1 MELRPR
7 RISLRCAYR
16 ADVPVPSPPCS
27 GQENEHCST
36 AMEGIYTPTH
46 GCLPAVLFRPAAC
59 DQFCFIRGQ
68 CEPERQ
74 PKKVGSHQ
82 QRLSSDID
90 SGIEVPIH
98 KVHSCGSAGGTHEYQ
113 DCENSCPQCPFRAL
127 LALRTFLSPKRSA
140 GFAPSRRSQMFNTA
154 QPLHFLFL
162 KLKAL
167 FLMPLFEDLAGER
180 GTCAR
185 KTTYVRVCRH
195 VLNASPIRPVQR
207 L

>member
-1 MELRPR
+1 VELRPR
-7 RISLRCAYR
+7 RTSLRCAYR

-59 DQFCFIRGQ
+59 DQLCFIRGQ

-82 QRLSSDID
+82 HRLSSDID

-98 KVHSCGSAGGTHEYQ
+98 KVHACGAAGGTHEYQ
-113 DCENSCPQCPFRAL
+113 DCENSCPQCRLVLCSLFVLFYRRSVRPAL
-127 LALRTFLSPKRSA
+127 LHLDV
-140 GFAPSRRSQMFNTA
+140 
-154 QPLHFLFL
+154 L
-162 KLKAL
+162 KCS
-167 FLMPLFEDLAGER
+167 
-180 GTCAR
+180 T
-185 KTTYVRVCRH
+185 
-195 VLNASPIRPVQR
+195 QR
-207 L
+207 NLCTSYF